1 MTSNYVPHFHNS
13 GDEFEISYSFNV
25 FFWDYKCYT
34 AEAFRGP
41 WLELMRHANANV
53 LYQLMLLSIGNFRL
67 VENAQEP
74 KRI

>member
-53 LYQLMLLSIGNFRL
+53 LY
-67 VENAQEP
+67 
-74 KRI
+74 